1 MPRYYCRGR
10 SHDKTPLYLAGTV
23 VVILRRVL
31 FQVTQAG
38 GSFGIVFARIFI
50 YIWVCMFIYL
60 ILYVCFCF
68 SFMYICV
75 VIIDYTGITPVV
87 VVVVVEIVIVCVNF
101 PLKHPRLR
109 VEGVRRILSCHRLHV
124 VTFVFVNN

>member
-1 MPRYYCRGR
+1 M
-10 SHDKTPLYLAGTV
+10 
-23 VVILRRVL
+23 
-31 FQVTQAG
+31 
-38 GSFGIVFARIFI
+38 FI
-50 YIWVCMFIYL
+50 YI

-68 SFMYICV
+68 SFIYICV
-75 VIIDYTGITPVV
+75 VSSDYTGITVV
-87 VVVVVEIVIVCVNF
+87 GSSSSSSSSSVVIVIVCVNF

>member
-1 MPRYYCRGR
+1 M
-10 SHDKTPLYLAGTV
+10 
-23 VVILRRVL
+23 
-31 FQVTQAG
+31 
-38 GSFGIVFARIFI
+38 FI
-50 YIWVCMFIYL
+50 YI

-68 SFMYICV
+68 SFIYICV
-75 VIIDYTGITPVV
+75 VSSDYTGITVVGSSRVV
-87 VVVVVEIVIVCVNF
+87 VVIIVIVCVNF

>member
-1 MPRYYCRGR
+1 M
-10 SHDKTPLYLAGTV
+10 
-23 VVILRRVL
+23 
-31 FQVTQAG
+31 
-38 GSFGIVFARIFI
+38 FI
-50 YIWVCMFIYL
+50 YI

-68 SFMYICV
+68 SFIYICV
-75 VIIDYTGITPVV
+75 VSSDYTGITVVGSSRVV
-87 VVVVVEIVIVCVNF
+87 VVVIVIVCVNF

>member
-1 MPRYYCRGR
+1 M
-10 SHDKTPLYLAGTV
+10 
-23 VVILRRVL
+23 
-31 FQVTQAG
+31 
-38 GSFGIVFARIFI
+38 FI
-50 YIWVCMFIYL
+50 YI

-68 SFMYICV
+68 SFIYICV
-75 VIIDYTGITPVV
+75 VSSDYTGITVV
-87 VVVVVEIVIVCVNF
+87 GSSSSSSSVVIVIVCVNF